1 MFSGDDF
8 TVWFFGVGFFIY
20 QICNNVML
28 WHSCTAASC
37 QKPTLPRN
45 NRKDGNY
52 MGHCIKVCLFLFM
65 FCEQGLKILFPPKNC
80 LCAAFEVFC
89 VCTFRRELCFV
100 VLWSWDIECMGSLE
114 FEASVSC
121 SRKQCRLTRF
131 QFICWIVFSSYWT
144 SSRLY
149 TFFRDTT
156 VRVYCCSE
164 LPLERKH
171 QTSCPEQNEQC
182 LVLNSVQGHA
192 WQTLFNV
199 H

>member
-1 MFSGDDF
+1 MFGCF
-8 TVWFFGVGFFIY
+8 VKLTLNALNAWEVWNLRHLCLA
-20 QICNNVML
+20 QENNVGL
-28 WHSCTAASC
+28 QDFSSF
-37 QKPTLPRN
+37 
-45 NRKDGNY
+45 
-52 MGHCIKVCLFLFM
+52 VELF
-65 FCEQGLKILFPPKNC
+65 
-80 LCAAFEVFC
+80 
-89 VCTFRRELCFV
+89 
-100 VLWSWDIECMGSLE
+100 
-114 FEASVSC
+114 
-121 SRKQCRLTRF
+121 
-131 QFICWIVFSSYWT
+131 FSSYWT